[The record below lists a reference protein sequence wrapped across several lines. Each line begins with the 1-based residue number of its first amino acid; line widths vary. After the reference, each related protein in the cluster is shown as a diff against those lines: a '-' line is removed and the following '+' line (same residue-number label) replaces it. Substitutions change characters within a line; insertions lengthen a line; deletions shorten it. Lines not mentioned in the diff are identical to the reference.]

1 MAPKRANSK
10 AVVSI
15 DDAAKAAL
23 LAEKKGNA
31 PIADDIPEEAFDDDV
46 VNCKRQRQDNQPMPE
61 GTVRTCSSE
70 GAPQA
75 PPPGFTH
82 LESEDTIEDG
92 EIIGIS
98 TEDQLKLWALRI
110 KNNHLRKQK
119 EILVAKRQHVSMQ
132 AKVRKKILD
141 EEQKARELEQQIADM
156 QGEGPY
162 HMQRGPLITPTTF
175 QGVNYLD
182 ERSPLAPQL

>member
-1 MAPKRANSK
+1 
-10 AVVSI
+10 
-15 DDAAKAAL
+15 
-23 LAEKKGNA
+23 
-31 PIADDIPEEAFDDDV
+31 
-46 VNCKRQRQDNQPMPE
+46 
-61 GTVRTCSSE
+61 
-70 GAPQA
+70 
-75 PPPGFTH
+75 
-82 LESEDTIEDG
+82 
-92 EIIGIS
+92 
-98 TEDQLKLWALRI
+98 
-110 KNNHLRKQK
+110 
-119 EILVAKRQHVSMQ
+119 MQ